1 MLIKPDNQVYRG
13 SLETWSLTFDKDLKC
28 KLMTAGYV
36 GDRFNENA
44 TTDGVGLSF
53 GILKTLGVSI
63 PVAPGNLILR
73 LIQGTNGPLFRL
85 GLTPKAVS
93 APEDIPAWW
102 KSQKRGAD
110 A

>member
-36 GDRFNENA
+36 GDRFNEKA

-53 GILKTLGVSI
+53 GMYD
-63 PVAPGNLILR
+63 N
-73 LIQGTNGPLFRL
+73 
-85 GLTPKAVS
+85 
-93 APEDIPAWW
+93 E
-102 KSQKRGAD
+102 
-110 A
+110 